1 MCRWYQRQ
9 WGTRTTTCTCLISR
23 LSSSLITMSASC
35 PKTMTRCVCVCARA
49 SMVMCTCLW
58 ICVHVCMSACMC
70 VRVLSYLCV
79 DVHSHRAHACTL
91 THSLTCIRTR
101 THAWMHARKHTHIRA
116 RADTHTH
123 TAAAYFGVAGAEL
136 RDSVHLRYACGYTA
150 SLLRLVGSID
160 GYLLSIAALFCAL
173 ARVEPEA
180 CVKFNHKFFET

>member
-1 MCRWYQRQ
+1 
-9 WGTRTTTCTCLISR
+9 
-23 LSSSLITMSASC
+23 MSASC
-35 PKTMTRCVCVCARA
+35 PKTMTRCVCVRARACVCVCARA

-70 VRVLSYLCV
+70 VRVLSYVCV

-101 THAWMHARKHTHIRA
+101 THAWMHARKHTHICA

-160 GYLLSIAALFCAL
+160 GYLLRIAALFCSSLLQLSFAPCSSR
-173 ARVEPEA
+173 ARSLREIQSQIL
-180 CVKFNHKFFET
+180 